1 MSGQREDRK
10 EGTLSK
16 VIGILILLAGAAGV
30 FYAAYK
36 VSYVSVDYGIHVG
49 IARDLDWSDPVR
61 MLREHPEPVWHI
73 LVHALMNVTGFS
85 AEKAAGLVS
94 GGLCA
99 LTCLLAAHFLY
110 HPVSIRGRR
119 RKKANAGSVIV
130 SGESTGVTDGLSQ
143 SDTTS
148 RSNVSPQSDITSRSD
163 LSPGPEIS
171 SRLDEA
177 PLPDGLSQSD
187 ATSRSNVSPQ
197 SDITSRSDLSPESD
211 APSRSDESPMSDGLS
226 QSDVSSRSDLSPGS
240 DAASRPNVSPRSDD
254 SSLPGGPLTAP
265 AETDGNSTLSSQPA
279 PAGPVS
285 KNGTAAAAAVKS
297 KGARTGRIT
306 VLGAALA
313 ATALSFASAI
323 YVPWFN
329 AKPYLGQGS
338 PNPWHNPTTL
348 IVRPIGLLIV
358 MIVMGECLR
367 VQRGGFRKKNGLRVW
382 TGVLIAVL
390 LLLSNL
396 SKPSFVQIF
405 YPAIFLL
412 MFLWLFV
419 YRGRNFPLGMQLLVC
434 CLPSCALMGAQF
446 FSAFYSG
453 SNSDA
458 AGVVFAPFKVA
469 GLYTDNIAVST
480 LLLIAFPL
488 LTCLFSIFRRTF
500 DWTDFFAWLMLLV
513 GMAEKFLLAESGSRM
528 THGNF
533 NWGYI
538 LGLYFIW
545 FSGIRLFTLWAHS
558 LNEGAGGVKKAVS
571 IMTFSLC
578 GAVLGLH
585 LLSGIYYLY
594 YLIVLGNGI

>member
-119 RKKANAGSVIV
+119 RKKANAGSLIV

-148 RSNVSPQSDITSRSD
+148 QS
-163 LSPGPEIS
+163 
-171 SRLDEA
+171 DEA
-177 PLPDGLSQSD
+177 PLPDELSQSD
-187 ATSRSNVSPQ
+187 ATSRS
-197 SDITSRSDLSPESD
+197 
-211 APSRSDESPMSDGLS
+211 DESLMSDGLS
-226 QSDVSSRSDLSPGS
+226 RS

-382 TGVLIAVL
+382 KGVLIAVL

-480 LLLIAFPL
+480 LLVIAFPL

>member
-119 RKKANAGSVIV
+119 RKKANAGSLIV

-148 RSNVSPQSDITSRSD
+148 RS
-163 LSPGPEIS
+163 
-171 SRLDEA
+171 DEA

-187 ATSRSNVSPQ
+187 VS
-197 SDITSRSDLSPESD
+197 
-211 APSRSDESPMSDGLS
+211 SRSDESPMSDGLS
-226 QSDVSSRSDLSPGS
+226 QS

-382 TGVLIAVL
+382 KGVLIAVL

-480 LLLIAFPL
+480 LLVIAFPL

-545 FSGIRLFTLWAHS
+545 FSGIRLFTLWGHS

-571 IMTFSLC
+571 IMAFSLC

>member
-119 RKKANAGSVIV
+119 RKKANAGSLIV

-148 RSNVSPQSDITSRSD
+148 QS
-163 LSPGPEIS
+163 
-171 SRLDEA
+171 DEA
-177 PLPDGLSQSD
+177 PLPDELSQSD
-187 ATSRSNVSPQ
+187 ATSRS
-197 SDITSRSDLSPESD
+197 
-211 APSRSDESPMSDGLS
+211 DESLMSDGLS
-226 QSDVSSRSDLSPGS
+226 RS

-382 TGVLIAVL
+382 KGVLIAVL

-480 LLLIAFPL
+480 LLVIAFPL

-558 LNEGAGGVKKAVS
+558 LNEGAGGAKKAVS

>member
-119 RKKANAGSVIV
+119 RKKANAGSLIV

-148 RSNVSPQSDITSRSD
+148 QS
-163 LSPGPEIS
+163 
-171 SRLDEA
+171 DEA
-177 PLPDGLSQSD
+177 PLPDELSQSD
-187 ATSRSNVSPQ
+187 ATSRS
-197 SDITSRSDLSPESD
+197 
-211 APSRSDESPMSDGLS
+211 DESLMSDGLS
-226 QSDVSSRSDLSPGS
+226 RS

-285 KNGTAAAAAVKS
+285 KNGTAAAAAVKN

-382 TGVLIAVL
+382 KGVLIAVL

-480 LLLIAFPL
+480 LLVIAFPL

-500 DWTDFFAWLMLLV
+500 DWTDFFAWLLLLV

-571 IMTFSLC
+571 IMAFSLC

>member
-1 MSGQREDRK
+1 MEGIMSGQREDRK

-119 RKKANAGSVIV
+119 RKKANAGSLIV

-148 RSNVSPQSDITSRSD
+148 QSDK
-163 LSPGPEIS
+163 
-171 SRLDEA
+171 A
-177 PLPDGLSQSD
+177 PLP
-187 ATSRSNVSPQ
+187 
-197 SDITSRSDLSPESD
+197 
-211 APSRSDESPMSDGLS
+211 DGLS
-226 QSDVSSRSDLSPGS
+226 QSDVSSRSDVSPGS

-382 TGVLIAVL
+382 KGVLIAVL

-480 LLLIAFPL
+480 LLVIAFPL

-500 DWTDFFAWLMLLV
+500 DWTDFFAWLLLLV

>member
-119 RKKANAGSVIV
+119 RKKANAGSLIV

-148 RSNVSPQSDITSRSD
+148 QS
-163 LSPGPEIS
+163 
-171 SRLDEA
+171 DEA

-187 ATSRSNVSPQ
+187 ATSRS
-197 SDITSRSDLSPESD
+197 
-211 APSRSDESPMSDGLS
+211 DESLMSDGLS
-226 QSDVSSRSDLSPGS
+226 RS

-265 AETDGNSTLSSQPA
+265 AEIDGSSTLSSQPA

-285 KNGTAAAAAVKS
+285 KNGTAAAAAVKN

-382 TGVLIAVL
+382 KGVLIAVL

-469 GLYTDNIAVST
+469 GLYTDNIAVSI
-480 LLLIAFPL
+480 LLVIAFPL

>member
-119 RKKANAGSVIV
+119 RKKANAGSLIV

-163 LSPGPEIS
+163 LSP
-171 SRLDEA
+171 
-177 PLPDGLSQSD
+177 
-187 ATSRSNVSPQ
+187 
-197 SDITSRSDLSPESD
+197 ESD
-211 APSRSDESPMSDGLS
+211 APSRSNASPVSDGLP
-226 QSDVSSRSDLSPGS
+226 QS
-240 DAASRPNVSPRSDD
+240 DAASRPNVSPRSDG

-382 TGVLIAVL
+382 KGVLIAVL

-480 LLLIAFPL
+480 LLVIAFPL

-500 DWTDFFAWLMLLV
+500 DWTDFFAWLMILV

>member
-119 RKKANAGSVIV
+119 RKKANAGSLIV

-148 RSNVSPQSDITSRSD
+148 QS
-163 LSPGPEIS
+163 
-171 SRLDEA
+171 DEA
-177 PLPDGLSQSD
+177 PLPDGLSQPD
-187 ATSRSNVSPQ
+187 V
-197 SDITSRSDLSPESD
+197 TSRSDE
-211 APSRSDESPMSDGLS
+211 APMSDGLS
-226 QSDVSSRSDLSPGS
+226 RS

-382 TGVLIAVL
+382 KGVLIAVL

-480 LLLIAFPL
+480 LLVIAFPL

-571 IMTFSLC
+571 IMAFSLC

>member
-119 RKKANAGSVIV
+119 RKKANAGSLIV

-163 LSPGPEIS
+163 VSPG
-171 SRLDEA
+171 
-177 PLPDGLSQSD
+177 SD
-187 ATSRSNVSPQ
+187 ASSLSNASPV
-197 SDITSRSDLSPESD
+197 
-211 APSRSDESPMSDGLS
+211 SDGLP
-226 QSDVSSRSDLSPGS
+226 QS
-240 DAASRPNVSPRSDD
+240 DAASRPNVSPRSDG

-382 TGVLIAVL
+382 KGVLIAVL

-480 LLLIAFPL
+480 LLVIAFPL

-500 DWTDFFAWLMLLV
+500 DWTDFFAWLMILV

-558 LNEGAGGVKKAVS
+558 LNEGAGGAKKAVS

>member
-119 RKKANAGSVIV
+119 RKKANAGSLIV

-148 RSNVSPQSDITSRSD
+148 QS
-163 LSPGPEIS
+163 
-171 SRLDEA
+171 DEA
-177 PLPDGLSQSD
+177 PLSDGL
-187 ATSRSNVSPQ
+187 PQ
-197 SDITSRSDLSPESD
+197 SDVISQSELLPESD
-211 APSRSDESPMSDGLS
+211 ATSRSDESPMSDGLS
-226 QSDVSSRSDLSPGS
+226 RS

-285 KNGTAAAAAVKS
+285 KHGTAAAAAVKS

-382 TGVLIAVL
+382 KGVLIAVL

-446 FSAFYSG
+446 FSAFDSG

-480 LLLIAFPL
+480 LLVIAFPL

>member
-110 HPVSIRGRR
+110 HPVSIRERR
-119 RKKANAGSVIV
+119 RKKANAGALIV
-130 SGESTGVTDGLSQ
+130 SGESTGLTDGLSQ

-148 RSNVSPQSDITSRSD
+148 QS
-163 LSPGPEIS
+163 
-171 SRLDEA
+171 DEA
-177 PLPDGLSQSD
+177 PLPDGLSQPD
-187 ATSRSNVSPQ
+187 V
-197 SDITSRSDLSPESD
+197 TSRSDE
-211 APSRSDESPMSDGLS
+211 APMSDGLS
-226 QSDVSSRSDLSPGS
+226 RS
-240 DAASRPNVSPRSDD
+240 DAASRPNVSTGSDD

-265 AETDGNSTLSSQPA
+265 AETDGNSALSSQPA

-285 KNGTAAAAAVKS
+285 KNGTAAAAAVKN

-329 AKPYLGQGS
+329 VKPYLGQGS

-382 TGVLIAVL
+382 KGVLIAVL

-480 LLLIAFPL
+480 LLVIAFPL

-571 IMTFSLC
+571 IMAFSLC

>member
-110 HPVSIRGRR
+110 HPVSIRSIRGRR
-119 RKKANAGSVIV
+119 RKKADAGSGTV
-130 SGESTGVTDGLSQ
+130 SGESAGVSDGLSR
-143 SDTTS
+143 SDTSPLPDVSPGPDASS
-148 RSNVSPQSDITSRSD
+148 RSDASPMPDGLPQSDI
-163 LSPGPEIS
+163 I
-171 SRLDEA
+171 
-177 PLPDGLSQSD
+177 
-187 ATSRSNVSPQ
+187 
-197 SDITSRSDLSPESD
+197 
-211 APSRSDESPMSDGLS
+211 
-226 QSDVSSRSDLSPGS
+226 
-240 DAASRPNVSPRSDD
+240 SRPNISTGSSVSSQPDVSTGSDD

-265 AETDGNSTLSSQPA
+265 AETDGSSTLSSQPA
-279 PAGPVS
+279 PACPVS
-285 KNGTAAAAAVKS
+285 KNGTVAGAAVKS

-313 ATALSFASAI
+313 AAALSFASAI

-329 AKPYLGQGS
+329 RTPYLGQGS

-367 VQRGGFRKKNGLRVW
+367 VQRGGFRKKNGLRLW
-382 TGVLIAVL
+382 KGVLIAVL

-419 YRGRNFPLGMQLLVC
+419 YRGRNFPLGMQLLIC

-480 LLLIAFPL
+480 LLVIAFPL

-500 DWTDFFAWLMLLV
+500 DWTDFFAWLMFLV

-571 IMTFSLC
+571 IMAFSLC

>member
-119 RKKANAGSVIV
+119 RKKANAGSLIV

-148 RSNVSPQSDITSRSD
+148 QS
-163 LSPGPEIS
+163 
-171 SRLDEA
+171 DEA
-177 PLPDGLSQSD
+177 PLSDGL
-187 ATSRSNVSPQ
+187 PQ
-197 SDITSRSDLSPESD
+197 SDVISQSELLPESD
-211 APSRSDESPMSDGLS
+211 ATSRSDESPMSDGLS
-226 QSDVSSRSDLSPGS
+226 RS

-382 TGVLIAVL
+382 KGVLIAVL

-480 LLLIAFPL
+480 LLVIAFPL

>member
-119 RKKANAGSVIV
+119 RKKANAGSLIV

-143 SDTTS
+143 SDATS
-148 RSNVSPQSDITSRSD
+148 RSDVSLESDAISRSDVSSESDAPSRSD

-187 ATSRSNVSPQ
+187 
-197 SDITSRSDLSPESD
+197 
-211 APSRSDESPMSDGLS
+211 
-226 QSDVSSRSDLSPGS
+226 VSSRSDVSPGS

-382 TGVLIAVL
+382 KGVLIAVL

-480 LLLIAFPL
+480 LLVIAFPL

>member
-30 FYAAYK
+30 FYAAFK

-119 RKKANAGSVIV
+119 RKKANAGSLIV

-163 LSPGPEIS
+163 
-171 SRLDEA
+171 
-177 PLPDGLSQSD
+177 
-187 ATSRSNVSPQ
+187 
-197 SDITSRSDLSPESD
+197 
-211 APSRSDESPMSDGLS
+211 
-226 QSDVSSRSDLSPGS
+226 
-240 DAASRPNVSPRSDD
+240 D

-265 AETDGNSTLSSQPA
+265 AETDGSSTLSSQPA

-285 KNGTAAAAAVKS
+285 KDGTAAAGAVKS
-297 KGARTGRIT
+297 KRARTGRIT

-382 TGVLIAVL
+382 KGVLIAVL

-480 LLLIAFPL
+480 LLVIAFPL

-500 DWTDFFAWLMLLV
+500 GWTDFFAWLMLLV

-545 FSGIRLFTLWAHS
+545 FSGIRLFTLWGHS
-558 LNEGAGGVKKAVS
+558 LNEGAGGAKKAVS

>member
-119 RKKANAGSVIV
+119 RKKANAGSLIV

-143 SDTTS
+143 SDVTS
-148 RSNVSPQSDITSRSD
+148 RSDVSLESDATSQSDGASMPDGLSQSDITSRSD
-163 LSPGPEIS
+163 
-171 SRLDEA
+171 
-177 PLPDGLSQSD
+177 
-187 ATSRSNVSPQ
+187 V
-197 SDITSRSDLSPESD
+197 
-211 APSRSDESPMSDGLS
+211 
-226 QSDVSSRSDLSPGS
+226 SPGS
-240 DAASRPNVSPRSDD
+240 DASSLSNASPVSDGLSRSDAASWSNVSTGADD

-265 AETDGNSTLSSQPA
+265 AETDGKSTLSSQPA

-382 TGVLIAVL
+382 KGVLIAVL

-480 LLLIAFPL
+480 LLVIAFPL

>member
-1 MSGQREDRK
+1 
-10 EGTLSK
+10 
-16 VIGILILLAGAAGV
+16 
-30 FYAAYK
+30 
-36 VSYVSVDYGIHVG
+36 
-49 IARDLDWSDPVR
+49 
-61 MLREHPEPVWHI
+61 
-73 LVHALMNVTGFS
+73 
-85 AEKAAGLVS
+85 
-94 GGLCA
+94 
-99 LTCLLAAHFLY
+99 
-110 HPVSIRGRR
+110 
-119 RKKANAGSVIV
+119 
-130 SGESTGVTDGLSQ
+130 
-143 SDTTS
+143 
-148 RSNVSPQSDITSRSD
+148 
-163 LSPGPEIS
+163 
-171 SRLDEA
+171 
-177 PLPDGLSQSD
+177 
-187 ATSRSNVSPQ
+187 
-197 SDITSRSDLSPESD
+197 
-211 APSRSDESPMSDGLS
+211 MSDGLS
-226 QSDVSSRSDLSPGS
+226 QSD
-240 DAASRPNVSPRSDD
+240 AASWSNVSTGADD

-382 TGVLIAVL
+382 KGVLIAVL

-480 LLLIAFPL
+480 LLVIAFPL

-500 DWTDFFAWLMLLV
+500 DWTDFFAWLLLLV

-571 IMTFSLC
+571 IMAFSLC

>member
-1 MSGQREDRK
+1 MNGQSEDRK
-10 EGTLSK
+10 EGILSK
-16 VIGILILLAGAAGV
+16 VIGICILLAGAAGV

-36 VSYVSVDYGIHVG
+36 VSYVSVDYGIHVN
-49 IARDLDWSDPVR
+49 IARELDWSDPVR

-110 HPVSIRGRR
+110 HPVELRSRR
-119 RKKANAGSVIV
+119 RKKGAAVSGVSVRIPDGSEEAGGAPAACAEPATDPAV
-130 SGESTGVTDGLSQ
+130 SGEAAGTPAACAGPATDPAVSGKAGGASADSAQ
-143 SDTTS
+143 SAGD
-148 RSNVSPQSDITSRSD
+148 PSDFA
-163 LSPGPEIS
+163 G
-171 SRLDEA
+171 A
-177 PLPDGLSQSD
+177 
-187 ATSRSNVSPQ
+187 
-197 SDITSRSDLSPESD
+197 
-211 APSRSDESPMSDGLS
+211 
-226 QSDVSSRSDLSPGS
+226 
-240 DAASRPNVSPRSDD
+240 
-254 SSLPGGPLTAP
+254 PGGPEGAVAADGSLTAS
-265 AETDGNSTLSSQPA
+265 AGTDGISLSSPQNTPDI
-279 PAGPVS
+279 PE
-285 KNGTAAAAAVKS
+285 KKKRTAVVGKGR
-297 KGARTGRIT
+297 GARTGRIT

-313 ATALSFASAI
+313 AVALSFVSAI

-329 AKPYLGQGS
+329 SKPYLGQGS

-348 IVRPIGLLIV
+348 MVRPIGFLIV

-367 VQRGGFRKKNGLRVW
+367 VKRGGFRKKNGLRLW
-382 TGVLIAVL
+382 KGILIAVL

-412 MFLWLFV
+412 MFFWLFT
-419 YRGRNFPLGMQLLVC
+419 YHGRNFPLGMQLLVC

-446 FSAFYSG
+446 ISAFYSG

-480 LLLIAFPL
+480 LLVMAFPL
-488 LTCLFSIFRRTF
+488 LVCLFSIFRRTF
-500 DWTDFFAWLMLLV
+500 GWTDYFAWVMLLV

-533 NWGYI
+533 SWGYI

-545 FSGIRLFTLWAHS
+545 FSGIRLYTMWAHS
-558 LNEGAGGVKKAVS
+558 LDEGAGGVKKTVS
-571 IMTFSLC
+571 ITAFALC
-578 GAVLGLH
+578 GAVLFLH
-585 LLSGIYYLY
+585 LLSGAYYLY
-594 YLIVLGNGI
+594 YLIVLGHGI

>member
-119 RKKANAGSVIV
+119 RKKANAGSLIV

-148 RSNVSPQSDITSRSD
+148 QS
-163 LSPGPEIS
+163 
-171 SRLDEA
+171 DEA
-177 PLPDGLSQSD
+177 PLP
-187 ATSRSNVSPQ
+187 
-197 SDITSRSDLSPESD
+197 
-211 APSRSDESPMSDGLS
+211 DGLS

-240 DAASRPNVSPRSDD
+240 DAASRPNVSPRSDG

-382 TGVLIAVL
+382 KGVLIAVL

-480 LLLIAFPL
+480 LLVIAFPL

-558 LNEGAGGVKKAVS
+558 LNEGAGGAKKAVS
-571 IMTFSLC
+571 IMAFSLC